1 MGRAQV
7 EQKKAVEAGYW
18 QLYRFNP
25 ELEAEG
31 KNPFTLDS
39 KEPTG
44 DYQEFIMGETRY
56 KSLAKMFPED
66 AKALFAKSEADAKK
80 RLEGYKK
87 RAE

>member
-1 MGRAQV
+1 
-7 EQKKAVEAGYW
+7 
-18 QLYRFNP
+18 
-25 ELEAEG
+25 
-31 KNPFTLDS
+31 
-39 KEPTG
+39 
-44 DYQEFIMGETRY
+44 MGETRY